1 VVYCKNIGGGPGD
14 GERRPP
20 RLTERGKAK
29 GPKKVTMKKCKHDG
43 IEAERVIVV
52 AATTKRAERGH
63 RGSGIHIGEAQF
75 HLEGTELGTE

>member
-43 IEAERVIVV
+43 IEAERAVVV
-52 AATTKRAERGH
+52 AATN
-63 RGSGIHIGEAQF
+63 
-75 HLEGTELGTE
+75 